1 MRVRREH
8 ARRGTAWV
16 RTRILRSLLAT
27 ALVLVTAAFT
37 ARLYF
42 RSRDPHIR
50 CRSGLEEGG
59 VVNLSFGS
67 AAKINDAY
75 PRFLIAVDSIGNTVL
90 AWYTFGPAADRDVRG
105 CLR

>member
-1 MRVRREH
+1 
-8 ARRGTAWV
+8 
-16 RTRILRSLLAT
+16 
-27 ALVLVTAAFT
+27 LVLVTAAFT